1 MASLSAAQIQ
11 SYAAGAGFTGPDLTT
26 AVAIALAESSGN
38 PSIIGDNGQSYGL
51 WQINIPSHPN
61 LNGPSLLNPA
71 ANAQAAYSIYAAAGG
86 SFTPWTTFNT
96 GAYLAY
102 MPGGQPASSPA
113 TTPADD
119 SSVIDV
125 GNTDA
130 DSTDADSVDD
140 DSDTA
145 DLTSVPA
152 QASIFGNIDSNTLLI
167 LTAAAV
173 GVFFLS
179 GFLSDED

>member
-26 AVAIALAESSGN
+26 AVAIAQAESSGN

-86 SFTPWTTFNT
+86 SFTPWSTFNS

-113 TTPADD
+113 ATPADS

-125 GNTDA
+125 GSA
-130 DSTDADSVDD
+130 DDTGD
-140 DSDTA
+140 DSDDSGDDTT
-145 DLTSVPA
+145 DVTSVPA
-152 QASIFGNIDSNTLLI
+152 QAGIFGNMDSNTFLI

-173 GVFFLS
+173 GVFLLSSFL
-179 GFLSDED
+179 ED